1 MFKGYCYLANGRY
14 LEPVILDSVEQA
26 FEYLGVQM
34 KLFSMVRIIDGD
46 DCIILESK
54 NGEIVFP
61 TFEEFKRYEKNKKS
75 ISKNYAAEKRK
86 NIS

>member
-1 MFKGYCYLANGRY
+1 MFKGYCYLENGRY

-34 KLFSMVRIIDGD
+34 KLFRMVRIIDGD
-46 DCIILESK
+46 DCIVLEAK

-61 TFEEFKRYEKNKKS
+61 TFEEFKRYKKNKKG
-75 ISKNYAAEKRK
+75 ISENYATEKYK

>member
-46 DCIILESK
+46 DCIVLESK

-61 TFEEFKRYEKNKKS
+61 TFEEFKRYEKNKKG
-75 ISKNYAAEKRK
+75 ISENYATEKCK